1 MSERNE
7 LMLAALT
14 SAAMPS
20 IVVAGVFAG
29 ATHMHDIDQAQVRDA
44 AGTLY
49 DVYACESERG
59 RKLLTARVKAARTL
73 MQAREPGGLGFSLG
87 RPLAFTP
94 GDGTGPTGNT
104 AVLVNMHQEGRER
117 ALDQLSLDECSS
129 MGTAIGAIHR
139 LQPGFLKE
147 AGYPVFTTGQIR
159 AQLTAWIKQLRNAGH
174 VPNEI
179 TSSWARIIE
188 TEGLW
193 SFSTTMVHGG
203 FEDGD
208 VKFDGSTITAINN
221 WQNMQVNDPARDLA
235 WIFSKLDEEHRNA
248 VLTSYGRMMG
258 NRLDDLIMLRSNL
271 WVQMAQ
277 VGDFIRALNRADNS
291 AIIQFKAQVDRL
303 AHQLGVSAH
312 DATEPKENSAAK
324 RGDMPSTIT
333 VGTLL
338 MKDDTRGRAES
349 NNQQPQE
356 SDDTMDPDR
365 TSSSQIAA
373 AGHVDMPSRNAE
385 ESNNMAGAD
394 TTLTHSRHADV
405 PRTSATIILDE
416 LDDDTGD
423 AASVANADDTSEH
436 DIIAQPAKG
445 TIEPSAN
452 TSVTE
457 IIPLLE
463 RDERA
468 LRDAQAGLEPDDD
481 TGEASTTPQA

>member
-29 ATHMHDIDQAQVRDA
+29 ATHKHDIDQAQVRDA

-49 DVYACESERG
+49 DVYACDSERG
-59 RKLLTARVKAARTL
+59 RKLLAARVKASRTL
-73 MQAREPGGLGFSLG
+73 MQTREPGGLGFSLG
-87 RPLAFTP
+87 RTLAFMP
-94 GDGTGPTGNT
+94 GDGTGATGTT
-104 AVLVNMHQEGRER
+104 AVLVNMHQEGREL

-139 LQPGFLKE
+139 LQSGFLKE

-174 VPNEI
+174 VPSEI

-193 SFSTTMVHGG
+193 SFNTTMVHGG

-248 VLTSYGRMMG
+248 VLTSYSRMMG
-258 NRLDDLIMLRSNL
+258 NRLDDLIMLRANL
-271 WVQMAQ
+271 WVQMEQ
-277 VGDFIRALNRADNS
+277 VGDFIRALNRADNN

-303 AHQLGVSAH
+303 AHQLGVSTH
-312 DATEPKENSAAK
+312 TATESQSAPAAK
-324 RGDMPSTIT
+324 RVDMPSTIT

-338 MKDDTRGRAES
+338 KDEARRQAES
-349 NNQQPQE
+349 DNHNASE
-356 SDDTMDPDR
+356 TDDTMDPDR
-365 TSSSQIAA
+365 TGSSQIAA
-373 AGHVDMPSRNAE
+373 AGHVAP
-385 ESNNMAGAD
+385 
-394 TTLTHSRHADV
+394 
-405 PRTSATIILDE
+405 PQTSATVILDE
-416 LDDDTGD
+416 LDDDTGE
-423 AASVANADDTSEH
+423 ATSIIRADDTGER
-436 DIIAQPAKG
+436 DIVPQPAEEP
-445 TIEPSAN
+445 IEPSTN
-452 TSVTE
+452 TSATE
-457 IIPLLE
+457 VIPLLE

-468 LRDAQAGLEPDDD
+468 LRDAQSRLELDETDETSATGK
-481 TGEASTTPQA
+481 TGESDKTDGTDETLAMTQA

>member
-1 MSERNE
+1 
-7 LMLAALT
+7 MLAALT

-20 IVVAGVFAG
+20 IVVAGVFTG

-49 DVYACESERG
+49 DVYACDSERG
-59 RKLLTARVKAARTL
+59 RKLLAARVKAARTL
-73 MQAREPGGLGFSLG
+73 MQTREPGGLGFSLG
-87 RPLAFTP
+87 RALAFTP

-174 VPNEI
+174 VPSEI

-203 FEDGD
+203 FEDDD
-208 VKFDGSTITAINN
+208 VKFNGSTITAINN

-258 NRLDDLIMLRSNL
+258 NRLDDLIMLRANL

-277 VGDFIRALNRADNS
+277 VGDFIRALNRADND

-312 DATEPKENSAAK
+312 DVTESKGNSAAK

-338 MKDDTRGRAES
+338 EDDARRRAEG
-349 NNQQPQE
+349 NKRNARE

-365 TSSSQIAA
+365 TGSSQIAA
-373 AGHVDMPSRNAE
+373 AGHVDAPS
-385 ESNNMAGAD
+385 SDDTAD
-394 TTLTHSRHADV
+394 VDITLAHSRHADA
-405 PRTSATIILDE
+405 PQTSATIILDE
-416 LDDDTGD
+416 LDDDTGN
-423 AASVANADDTSEH
+423 AASVVDADNTSER
-436 DIIAQPAKG
+436 DVISQPAQE
-445 TIEPSAN
+445 TVEPNTN
-452 TSVTE
+452 TSATE

-468 LRDAQAGLEPDDD
+468 LRDAQAGLDE
-481 TGEASTTPQA
+481 TGEASTTPRA